1 MVRARRKLPWHRH
14 GVRVEDGIWRVG
26 VWLGA
31 WALWPHPSLL
41 ALALALVGS
50 GVVLSWTRAH
60 WSAWP
65 GSARWTVGLV
75 GIALGVSALS
85 SRGEALVRHEQL
97 HRSRWRGEPLVF
109 PTRVVPGERLYVRSA
124 DGAALR
130 VGERLIEG
138 RVLGEELFVIDV
150 PPGVEETRAT
160 LVLPSSR
167 LELMVASG
175 GRPGRTCDDGARAIV
190 LTEPPS
196 RRFARFEAG
205 RWSMAHAEHAVRACA
220 FVEGALALGTDE
232 GLFVEG
238 RASLVGPVEGLA
250 RVVDELVA
258 VRGREAHFTTARI
271 VRALDFVPTHV
282 AGGDAL
288 YVARGRRLGRVE
300 AGGEARTVELPGD
313 VVALAASTSEVV
325 VATNAVEPPSDRI
338 GNHYVEDAVLVLDA
352 RTLSTQAVHRTA
364 HRTRR
369 QDHPGAVDAG
379 LLPRALAF
387 DGRGWLV
394 AFAGSSE
401 LGRLGGSATV
411 LPSELATPTALAV
424 LADGTRIVVAGP
436 EGAVAA
442 WHGGRW
448 VVASMAPRSEGLR
461 ALHAPTRSG
470 LACVSCHVEG
480 GTARHRL
487 GPAANEAA
495 AARVASPLSNLEGT
509 APYFRGAA
517 YGSLEAL
524 VSESGHLF
532 GGWREAR
539 NEALIAHLLERA
551 RGGLTGEV
559 DVDAFALFGR
569 LGCSRCH
576 APPAFTDGRARTP
589 RELGRGDGGS
599 LDTPSL
605 VGTRERLDPG
615 ELQRFLEGEGVHR
628 VADAEARARLV
639 RFLGA
644 L

>member
-1 MVRARRKLPWHRH
+1 MIGLS
-14 GVRVEDGIWRVG
+14 
-26 VWLGA
+26 LG
-31 WALWPHPSLL
+31 LS
-41 ALALALVGS
+41 ALA
-50 GVVLSWTRAH
+50 
-60 WSAWP
+60 
-65 GSARWTVGLV
+65 
-75 GIALGVSALS
+75 

-97 HRSRWRGEPLVF
+97 DGAWRRAEPVVF
-109 PTRVVPGERLYVRSA
+109 PTRVVPGERLYVRSE
-124 DGAALR
+124 GAATLR
-130 VGERLIEG
+130 VGARILEG
-138 RVLGEELFVIDV
+138 RALGEALFVIDV
-150 PPGVEETRAT
+150 PAEVEEARAT
-160 LVLPSSR
+160 LVLPNSR
-167 LELMVASG
+167 HELAVASE
-175 GRPGRTCDDGARAIV
+175 GRPGNICDDGARAVV

-196 RRFARFEAG
+196 RRFARFEGG
-205 RWSMAHAEHAVRACA
+205 RWSMERAEEVVRACA
-220 FVEGALALGTDE
+220 FVEGALVLGTDE
-232 GLFVEG
+232 GLLVEG
-238 RASLVGPVEGLA
+238 RVWWPGPVEGLVP
-250 RVVDELVA
+250 VVDELVA
-258 VRGREAHFTTARI
+258 VREREAHFTKSGI
-271 VRALDFVPTHV
+271 VRELGFVPTQV

-300 AGGEARTVELPGD
+300 ARGEARMVELPGD

-325 VATNAVEPPSDRI
+325 VATNAVEPPGTRI
-338 GNHYVEDAVLVLDA
+338 GNHYVEDAVLLLDPQ
-352 RTLSTQAVHRTA
+352 TLSTRAVHRTA

-379 LLPRALAF
+379 LLPRAFAF

-401 LGRLGGSATV
+401 LGRLGGPATA

-436 EGAVAA
+436 EGSVAA
-442 WHGGRW
+442 WHRGRW

-487 GPAANEAA
+487 GPAADEVA

-509 APYFRGAA
+509 SPYFRGAA

-524 VSESGHLF
+524 VSEGGHLF
-532 GGWREAR
+532 GGWREER
-539 NEALIAHLLERA
+539 SEALIAHLLERA

-569 LGCSRCH
+569 LGCPRCH

-589 RELGRGDGGS
+589 RELGRGDGGV

-605 VGTRERLDPG
+605 VGARERLDAA

-639 RFLGA
+639 RFLET